1 MYLLGKRAD
10 KIDSSDILRL
20 IENQVSESKTLDY
33 KRDLNLGKDKD
44 KKEFLFDVSA
54 MHNTEGGCLIFGIEE
69 IKDENNHNTGKPS
82 KIVDLKID
90 NEDKLTLFIE
100 DIIKGNTEPNIA
112 QLIINLI
119 KVENQ
124 DVLVIG
130 IPKSLTLPTMITIN
144 GTNKFYKR
152 RNSGKYPVD
161 VYELNQMFM
170 QNQLLKER
178 INEFRTKRI
187 KSVIEQKIIPN
198 LEIETSF
205 FIHLIPFGYS
215 NNQILDFSDIRN
227 NSSISMRPMYS
238 HGWDTMFNID
248 GFASFSLSSD
258 RQKITSYNQVFRN
271 GIYEVYT
278 SELFYK
284 NQNDVLEF
292 DGDSFIQEVI
302 EKIKEG
308 LSVINKYNIETPF
321 YVSFSF
327 HNVIGKS
334 ISNRRSY
341 YSQEFKQNEIVFPLI
356 QLLNYEDNIYEL
368 LKPNFDILWQSLG
381 YEKSPKLN

>member
-10 KIDSSDILRL
+10 KIDSSDIKRL
-20 IENQVSESKTLDY
+20 LENQVPESKVLDY
-33 KRDLNLGKDKD
+33 KRDLKIGKDKER
-44 KKEFLFDVSA
+44 KEFLFDVSA
-54 MHNTEGGCLIFGIEE
+54 MHNTEGGCLVFGIEE
-69 IKDENNHNTGKPS
+69 IKDDNNQNTGKPL

-100 DIIKGNTEPNIA
+100 DIIKGNTEPNIT
-112 QLIINLI
+112 QLIINLL
-119 KVENQ
+119 KVDNQ

-130 IPKSLTLPTMITIN
+130 IPKSLNLPTMVTFN
-144 GTNKFYKR
+144 GTDKFYKR
-152 RNSGKYPVD
+152 RNSGKYSVD

-178 INEFRTKRI
+178 IKEFRTTRI
-187 KSVIEQKIIPN
+187 KSVIDQKFIPN
-198 LEIETSF
+198 LEIGNSF
-205 FIHLIPFGYS
+205 FIHLIPFGFS
-215 NNQILDFSDIRN
+215 NNQILDFSDIKQ
-227 NSSISMRPMYS
+227 NSSINMRPMYS

-248 GFASFSLSSD
+248 GFAAFSTSSD
-258 RQKITSYNQVFRN
+258 RQNITSYNQLFRN

-284 NQNDVLEF
+284 NQKDFLEF

-308 LSVINKYNIETPF
+308 LTVINKYNIETPF

-327 HNVIGKS
+327 HNVKGNV

-341 YSQEFKQNEIVFPLI
+341 YSQQFKQDELIFPLI
-356 QLLNYEDNIYEL
+356 QLSNYEDNIYDL

-381 YEKSPKLN
+381 YDKSPNIK